1 MSKKNAPG
9 QDNIGYEN
17 TTESTNQD
25 NKEMDR
31 PPTTDTD
38 HGQDGNK
45 PDADTSEAFDDSNS
59 SGLRSESGKKTQ
71 AKGEDSQK

>member
-1 MSKKNAPG
+1 MSSKNQPG

-17 TTESTNQD
+17 TKESSNQD

-45 PDADTSEAFDDSNS
+45 PEADKSKEFDDSNS
-59 SGLRSESGKKTQ
+59 TGLRSESGKKTQ
-71 AKGEDSQK
+71 AKGEDTK